1 MAIPV
6 HSKWFTVPSNINVT
20 IINSIISDNAII
32 SNSFMLVSHWRRRR
46 GDVAATPATDQ
57 SRRLRRL
64 VKPKIAST
72 HTRAT
77 SPRQMFGSRGV
88 VSMRSPTS
96 RGDVSMRSPT
106 SHGDVSETSSE
117 FLSRLQ

>member
-1 MAIPV
+1 MLFAKNKTCLVVIL
-6 HSKWFTVPSNINVT
+6 KNLEAQNLL
-20 IINSIISDNAII
+20 
-32 SNSFMLVSHWRRRR
+32 MLVSHWRRRR

-77 SPRQMFGSRGV
+77 SPRPHRDGCVRKSRQ
-88 VSMRSPTS
+88 
-96 RGDVSMRSPT
+96 
-106 SHGDVSETSSE
+106 
-117 FLSRLQ
+117 RLHEVAT

>member
-1 MAIPV
+1 MDIDGYKLCALGYIGYV
-6 HSKWFTVPSNINVT
+6 MPSAHGPCFVV
-20 IINSIISDNAII
+20 
-32 SNSFMLVSHWRRRR
+32 MLVSHWRRRR

-77 SPRQMFGSRGV
+77 SPRPHRDRCVRKSR
-88 VSMRSPTS
+88 R
-96 RGDVSMRSPT
+96 
-106 SHGDVSETSSE
+106 
-117 FLSRLQ
+117 RLHEVAN

>member
-1 MAIPV
+1 MEFYISPQ
-6 HSKWFTVPSNINVT
+6 SGQFYMINVLE
-20 IINSIISDNAII
+20 NQWLSV
-32 SNSFMLVSHWRRRR
+32 MLVSHWRRRR

-77 SPRQMFGSRGV
+77 SPRPHRDGCVRKSRQ
-88 VSMRSPTS
+88 
-96 RGDVSMRSPT
+96 
-106 SHGDVSETSSE
+106 
-117 FLSRLQ
+117 RLHEVAT

>member
-1 MAIPV
+1 MQGYVMAPIDSSSSFLCIMFNISLNVQNKIPV
-6 HSKWFTVPSNINVT
+6 C
-20 IINSIISDNAII
+20 
-32 SNSFMLVSHWRRRR
+32 FMLVSHWRRRR

-77 SPRQMFGSRGV
+77 SPRPHRDRCVRKSR
-88 VSMRSPTS
+88 
-96 RGDVSMRSPT
+96 
-106 SHGDVSETSSE
+106 
-117 FLSRLQ
+117 RLLHEVAN